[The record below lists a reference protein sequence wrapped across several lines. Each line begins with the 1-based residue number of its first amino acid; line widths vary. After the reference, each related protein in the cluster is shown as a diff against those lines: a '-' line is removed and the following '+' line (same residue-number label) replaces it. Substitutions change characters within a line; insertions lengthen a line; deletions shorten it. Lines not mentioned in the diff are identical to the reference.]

1 MRLSILL
8 LVLTAF
14 SCTVYH
20 RPQIGFPA
28 KSIKLTEIESASV
41 VQLHDFE
48 VRRLSGKRVQLS
60 WHTYGSKSGF
70 VIVRKNGRLGMPEPI
85 VTIEPKSENE
95 TLADYRFT
103 DINAYEDSSFYSVL
117 QEDSLGRKYYSKY
130 AGVNG
135 IK

>member
-8 LVLTAF
+8 LALLAF

-28 KSIKLTEIESASV
+28 KAVRITETESASV

-48 VRRLSGKRVQLS
+48 VRRLSGQRVQLS
-60 WHTYGSKSGF
+60 WHTYGSKNGF
-70 VIVRKNGRLGMPEPI
+70 VIVRKKGRLGLPEPI
-85 VTIEPKSENE
+85 VTIEPKGEGAL
-95 TLADYRFT
+95 LADYRFT

-117 QEDSLGRKYYSKY
+117 QVDSVGRKYYSKY
-130 AGVNG
+130 EGVNG
-135 IK
+135 IR